1 MSLHGKCSTQNKQMR
16 IRGLAT
22 LLNIVFFFRLAINS
36 STNAHEKGP
45 RQRDES
51 KRSFLTNERRTILY
65 VN

>member
-16 IRGLAT
+16 IRGLAI
-22 LLNIVFFFRLAINS
+22 LLSIVFFWLAINS

-45 RQRDES
+45 PQGDES
-51 KRSFLTNERRTILY
+51 KRSFLADERRTIY

>member
-22 LLNIVFFFRLAINS
+22 LFFRLAINS

-45 RQRDES
+45 RQGDES
-51 KRSFLTNERRTILY
+51 KRSFLTDERRTILY